1 MNLKNIKLFLSD
13 VDGCMT
19 NGTVYVGVEQEL
31 VGFDIQDGIG
41 HRLADYAGIK
51 VGWLSGRHSEP
62 VGVRAR
68 KLKVPHLYQG
78 VTDKLK
84 KAKEHCEKEGLSL
97 SQVAYLGD
105 DLIDIPLLQKV
116 GWAVAV
122 KNARPEVKEVAHY
135 VTRAHGGEGAFRE
148 AVEKLIKAQGCW
160 KQTLKK
166 FHETNSAP
174 PPRFNLD

>member
-1 MNLKNIKLFLSD
+1 MNFKNIKLFLSD

-19 NGTVYVGVEQEL
+19 NGTVYVGPDDER

-41 HRLADYAGIK
+41 HRLADYAGIE

-62 VGVRAR
+62 VAVRAR

-84 KAKEHCEKEGLSL
+84 KAAEHCEKQGLSL

-105 DLIDIPLLQKV
+105 DLID
-116 GWAVAV
+116 
-122 KNARPEVKEVAHY
+122 
-135 VTRAHGGEGAFRE
+135 
-148 AVEKLIKAQGCW
+148 
-160 KQTLKK
+160 
-166 FHETNSAP
+166 
-174 PPRFNLD
+174 